1 MPLTVID
8 VVDVVLVSVSL
19 IIPIVIGVAISRIL
33 ARIAKVASD
42 RNNLNARDT
51 GLYSLR
57 LPILLLSWVV
67 AIYVASLILRA
78 WEVDALKHVN
88 WLRIED
94 WLIALAIAIGFFG
107 IYRFV
112 VNTLRSIAIVK
123 GKDPGELILINKV
136 FGAIA
141 FGLALVS
148 ILGQLGVNIG
158 PVLASLGIAGLAV
171 ALALQDTLGNY
182 FAGITIALD
191 KPFKP
196 GDFIRMESGQE
207 GFVDQIGWRSTRIKP
222 FAETYITVPNS
233 KLTTSIVTNTTAP
246 DLAVRVY
253 VDCGVSYSSNL
264 DEVEQVCK
272 EVGKE
277 VLNNVPGADTDFE
290 PIVRFKEFGESNIN
304 FTVILRTRTFESS
317 FVLKHEYIKAIH
329 KAFNKKG
336 IVINY
341 PVRHLVGLTSEEP
354 LKKST
359 EPTSDII

>member
-1 MPLTVID
+1 MPLSVINI
-8 VVDVVLVSVSL
+8 VDIVLVSASFAVPV
-19 IIPIVIGVAISRIL
+19 IIGIAMSRIL
-33 ARIAKVASD
+33 ARIAKSASA
-42 RNNLNARDT
+42 RNGLNAKDT

-57 LPILLLSWVV
+57 LPILLLSWVT
-67 AIYVASLILRA
+67 AIYVTSLTLRA
-78 WEVDALKHVN
+78 WEVEMLKRVN

-94 WLIALAIAIGFFG
+94 WLLALAMGISFFG
-107 IYRFV
+107 VYRFI
-112 VNTLRSIAIVK
+112 VNTLRSIAIIK
-123 GKDPGELILINKV
+123 GKDPGELILINKI

-148 ILGQLGVNIG
+148 ILGQLGINIG
-158 PVLASLGIAGLAV
+158 PVLASFGIAGLAV

-191 KPFKP
+191 KPFSL
-196 GDFIRMESGQE
+196 GDFIRLESGQE

-233 KLTTSIVTNTTAP
+233 KLTTSIVINTTAP

-264 DEVEQVCK
+264 EEVEQVCT
-272 EVGKE
+272 EVGKV
-277 VLNNVPGADTDFE
+277 VLKNVPGADTEFE
-290 PIVRFKEFGESNIN
+290 PLVRFKEFGDSNIN
-304 FTVILRTRTFESS
+304 FTVVLRTRTFESS
-317 FVLKHEYIKAIH
+317 FILKHEYIKAIH
-329 KAFNKKG
+329 KAFNAKG

-354 LKKST
+354 LEKSI
-359 EPTSDII
+359 ESTSDII